1 MPRVGDRTFPYTA
14 AGRHAAEAYAR
25 ETGQSVEDVD
35 GGTRRDQMAQPNVY
49 RSVVNDIRD
58 RREARRPRG
67 LFRDPNPPG
76 GGERPV
82 RIRRQDGT
90 IELGGAD
97 ATWGSGAANRMRDPD
112 IPLEEKYLDDPR
124 GIEIRREM
132 VRLLDR
138 LPADARTNPEAIR
151 QVLDEA
157 NRRSRVDTNEYGPW
171 GYRGETRRQHDD
183 RLWDRD
189 WDEDVSGRRWD
200 PRRA

>member
-1 MPRVGDRTFPYTA
+1 
-14 AGRHAAEAYAR
+14 
-25 ETGQSVEDVD
+25 
-35 GGTRRDQMAQPNVY
+35 MAQPNVY

-58 RREARRPRG
+58 RREARRPRDG
-67 LFRDPNPPG
+67 GGFRRTDRDPGPLRRRD
-76 GGERPV
+76 RP
-82 RIRRQDGT
+82 

-112 IPLEEKYLDDPR
+112 IPLEEKALDDPR
-124 GIEIRREM
+124 GIEVRREM

>member
-14 AGRHAAEAYAR
+14 AGRQAAEAYAR
-25 ETGQSVEDVD
+25 ETGQVVEDAD
-35 GGTRRDQMAQPNVY
+35 GGSRRDQMAQPNVY

-58 RREARRPRG
+58 RREARRPR
-67 LFRDPNPPG
+67 DG
-76 GGERPV
+76 GGF
-82 RIRRQDGT
+82 RRTDRSPGPLRRRDGT
-90 IELGGAD
+90 TELEGAD
-97 ATWGSGAANRMRDPD
+97 STWGSGSANRLRDPD
-112 IPLEEKYLDDPR
+112 VPLEEKDLDDPR

-132 VRLLDR
+132 IRLLDR
-138 LPADARTNPEAIR
+138 LPAETRTNPQAVR
-151 QVLDEA
+151 RVLDEA